1 MEHNEAIQ
9 LKAAEKYVL
18 RELPEDLRAAY
29 EEHFFDCA
37 ECAADIRAA
46 AMFAETSREIFAE
59 ELNPPVPQPL
69 PAHSSAW
76 SRWLRP
82 IVAVP
87 VFAGLLLVLLVGYQ
101 SFRMAPTTKS
111 VATVAGQLAATDMVQ
126 NPVRLFGEERRGAGD
141 QTVVKVRSGEAFTLD
156 FDFLSSQKFDSYLG
170 ELRDDAGH
178 AVLAVTLGGDMA
190 NREVHVAVPAGVV
203 HPGKYSLAFSGI
215 SAAHPA
221 EKDTRVE
228 SFAFTVEFVP

>member
-18 RELPEDLRAAY
+18 RELPEDMREAY

-46 AMFAETSREIFAE
+46 ALFAETTREIFAAE
-59 ELNPPVPQPL
+59 PNPPVKE
-69 PAHSSAW
+69 SGSVW
-76 SRWLRP
+76 SRWFRP

-87 VFAGLLLVLLVGYQ
+87 VFAGLLLAVLVGYQ
-101 SFRMAPTTKS
+101 SFHVAPTKTIT
-111 VATVAGQLAATDMVQ
+111 TVAGQLATADMVQ
-126 NPVRLFGEERRGAGD
+126 NSVRLLGEERRGAGD
-141 QTVVKVRSGEAFTLD
+141 QQVVKVRSGDAFTLD
-156 FDFLSSQKFDSYLG
+156 FDFLSSRKFDSYLG
-170 ELRDDAGH
+170 ELRDAAGR
-178 AVLAVTLGGDMA
+178 AVLAVTLAGDMA
-190 NREVHVAVPAGVV
+190 NREVHVAVPRGVV
-203 HPGKYSLAFSGI
+203 HPGNYSMAFSGI

-221 EKDTRVE
+221 ENDTHVE